1 MKTIIDECAV
11 QLYTHTQLT
20 SYLHDIYPDMS
31 SVEVYFDPSD
41 TSGKKIGEIYIKPVL
56 LFHHGSILPFYPI
69 YVQYKD
75 IINLFSINHNI
86 AFNEEKIHNLDPNVI
101 DSLLHSPK
109 CIVNKN
115 IELTG
120 NNEKFI
126 FSFKFMHDATSND
139 PFFEI

>member
-1 MKTIIDECAV
+1 MQTTN
-11 QLYTHTQLT
+11 QLYTHTQLA

-41 TSGKKIGEIYIKPVL
+41 TSGKKIGELYIKPVL

-115 IELTG
+115 YTYKG
-120 NNEKFI
+120 G
-126 FSFKFMHDATSND
+126 D
-139 PFFEI
+139 PEPAPPSPPPSMKRASRKYRVDVIL